1 MFERFI
7 IFSHKENAFYHVP
20 SIVTAPDGSILAFC
34 EQRWQSPCDNVGEC
48 HIVMKKSKDN
58 GQTWQDLTELRR
70 KQGAKWH
77 MGSAVTDNETGKVL
91 LMCGGGWLQ
100 SADSGD
106 TWMDW
111 QPAHNI
117 QAPGGLGGTHG
128 SGPGIQLQFGR
139 HKGRLI
145 WPARVI
151 ISTNGYNDQSI
162 RDRREKCFSTA
173 IFSDDHGKTLYRSN
187 AFHQGTGEACLVER
201 SNGDIYFNARAYFD
215 DFKRKTAIS
224 CDCGNRFTET
234 KDDAI
239 LKELSQ
245 GCNAS
250 LIRYPKDL
258 LKKIGLSDR
267 VGDDVILFANPD
279 SDGPYREHGVA
290 RLSTDGGKTWQYSK
304 AVTDFGEWFDYS
316 SMTVA
321 TDGTILLMYKTTLT
335 MTGLP
340 TSSDQCCSMALTRFD
355 LNWLLKEEIKK

>member
-1 MFERFI
+1 
-7 IFSHKENAFYHVP
+7 
-20 SIVTAPDGSILAFC
+20 
-34 EQRWQSPCDNVGEC
+34 
-48 HIVMKKSKDN
+48 
-58 GQTWQDLTELRR
+58 
-70 KQGAKWH
+70 